1 MEHINPQQEFQETV
15 QTLFAVNPARG
26 LFPSLRE
33 FQVNG
38 RYPEQE
44 GMYVTD
50 GELENRKY
58 ANLTFGLLA
67 QFTEQQ
73 RLVVL
78 SRVSMI
84 LKDANGVVDIHGN
97 AQFKPHESYAHSVR
111 MQMNVG
117 GILVQ
122 CHTMRCD
129 VDTDSYTQHE
139 DAGFKVRACFKDS
152 YSRDPRHGHMLDLD
166 LIAAQNKA
174 VKAVSDDGSLID
186 ATGKKIKSCTL
197 ASVADTLCDS
207 ILLLRRVHESKAEG
221 RARRY

>member
-1 MEHINPQQEFQETV
+1 MEHTNPRQEFQETV
-15 QTLFAVNPARG
+15 QTLFANNPARG
-26 LFPSLRE
+26 LFPSLRD

-44 GMYVTD
+44 GMYVAD

-58 ANLTFGLLA
+58 GNLTFGLLA
-67 QFTEQQ
+67 QFTAE
-73 RLVVL
+73 RRMVVL

-84 LKDANGVVDIHGN
+84 LKDAQGVLDIHGN
-97 AQFKPHESYAHSVR
+97 AQFKPHESHAHSVR

-122 CHTMRCD
+122 CQTISCD
-129 VDTDSYTQHE
+129 VYADSYAQKE
-139 DAGFKVRACFKDS
+139 DAGLIVRARFKDS
-152 YSRDPRHGHMLDLD
+152 YSRDHRHGHMLDLD

-174 VKAVSDDGSLID
+174 VKAVSDNGFLID
-186 ATGKKIKSCTL
+186 ATGKKIKRCTL

-207 ILLLRRVHESKAEG
+207 IVLLRRVHEGMVVG